1 MARDIEDQLVDQSSY
16 RCPVFPLA
24 PLVLAVR
31 EHDPSFDF
39 KSIEL
44 VADRNNLRKLL
55 RWTSGGTSDF
65 RLDVE
70 VAGGTVLLTR
80 WEEKAVE
87 VAGAGYGHRFEV
99 EMTRNALVGP
109 MGRQQLRGHN
119 RIVSFVRF
127 SSLLRQLDSSL
138 TSALRRSS
146 TGDRKSVV

>member
-1 MARDIEDQLVDQSSY
+1 MTSAGSPRVWSARRLPVTLARDIEDQLVDQSSY

-55 RWTSGGTSDF
+55 RWTSGGTNDF

-87 VAGAGYGHRFEV
+87 VAGAGYEI
-99 EMTRNALVGP
+99 
-109 MGRQQLRGHN
+109 GRAH
-119 RIVSFVRF
+119 V
-127 SSLLRQLDSSL
+127 
-138 TSALRRSS
+138 
-146 TGDRKSVV
+146 